1 MELNTNISSLTQSIT
16 QNMSIEMPKYGTQT
30 KVNTQKTEGTNT
42 IQTEEISSNQ
52 MDKDLKEK
60 KEKEDVEKLK
70 AELRKLTEQLNR
82 EINPLNTSIK
92 FGFDDR
98 IDSMYVNVID
108 TQKDKVIRK
117 IPSDEAIKL
126 MEKMREIIGIIFDKQ
141 G

>member
-1 MELNTNISSLTQSIT
+1 MELNTNISSITQSIP
-16 QNMSIEMPKYGTQT
+16 QNMNIEMPKYGSQT
-30 KVNTQKTEGTNT
+30 KADTQKTQETNT
-42 IQTEEISSNQ
+42 IQTEGIDSNQ
-52 MDKDLKEK
+52 MDKDLKER

-82 EINPLNTSIK
+82 EINPLNTSIR

-108 TQKDKVIRK
+108 TQKDRVIRK